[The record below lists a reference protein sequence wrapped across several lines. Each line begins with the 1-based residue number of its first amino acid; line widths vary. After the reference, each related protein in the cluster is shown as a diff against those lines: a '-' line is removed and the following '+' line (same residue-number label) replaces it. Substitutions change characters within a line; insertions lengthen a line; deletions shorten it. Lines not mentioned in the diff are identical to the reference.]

1 MQKESYRNPE
11 IAKLLNAAFIPVK
24 IDREINTALDSEMQD
39 FSEATRGQ
47 AGWPLNVF
55 ITPEGHPLFASLY
68 SPPQE
73 FMQLI
78 SRLNERWQQDS
89 AGLKQLAQPPPVDG
103 PLKSVS
109 LTPHRAVE
117 KFVEEA
123 LDRSDM
129 LQGGFGDKSK
139 FPHSPQLAALLAL
152 QSGKKNTQVK
162 EFLTLTLAQMA
173 KLGLRDHVGGG
184 FFRYTTDPDW
194 RTPHFEK
201 MLYDN
206 AQLAKIYFQ
215 AARVFARPEYQH
227 IAFNTVDFMLAEMQ
241 DKASGAFYSSLSAV
255 DDKNREGGYYLWD
268 ASELR
273 QILNRDELALINK
286 LWGMTQPPATEL
298 GYLPLQLADLG
309 TGEQTKL
316 AALYNKLKTRRDARN
331 LPKDTKLLTGLN
343 GLALTAFS
351 EAAQLNPRYR
361 VSADRLR
368 DFLNKHLSG
377 ETLSKG
383 ESAGR
388 PLGPGDLEDYA
399 FVAAGLASY
408 AKLSGKAKDRRA
420 AQNLILNAW
429 KKFYVSGKGWKL
441 DQHSLLASQKVLAAV
456 SDGPTPSAAA
466 LLIGLSK
473 EFGPS
478 FAKLASEA
486 LNLGTPQAEHNPFWH
501 ATLIKAMGQNSR

>member
-11 IAKLLNAAFIPVK
+11 IAKLLNTAFIPVK
-24 IDREINTALDSEMQD
+24 VDREINTALDSEMQD

-47 AGWPLNVF
+47 AGWPLNIFV
-55 ITPEGHPLFASLY
+55 TPEGHPLFASLY

-89 AGLKQLAQPPPVDG
+89 AGLKQLAQPPPVES
-103 PLKSVS
+103 PLKSAS
-109 LTPHRAVE
+109 LTPNRALE
-117 KFVEEA
+117 KFIDEA
-123 LDRSDM
+123 LDRADM

-139 FPHSPQLAALLAL
+139 FPHSPQLAALLAVR
-152 QSGKKNTQVK
+152 SDKKSTQVR
-162 EFLTLTLAQMA
+162 EFLSLTLAQMA

-227 IAFNTVDFMLAEMQ
+227 IAFNTLDFMLAEMQ

-273 QILNRDELALINK
+273 RILNRDEIALINK

-298 GYLPLQLADLG
+298 GYLPLQLVDLK
-309 TGEQTKL
+309 TSEQSKL
-316 AALYNKLKTRRDARN
+316 TTLYSKLKTRRDARN

-343 GLALTAFS
+343 GLALSAFS
-351 EAAQLNPRYR
+351 EAAQINPRYR
-361 VSADRLR
+361 GSADRLR
-368 DFLNKHLSG
+368 NFLNTHLSG
-377 ETLSKG
+377 EQLSKG

-388 PLGPGDLEDYA
+388 PLGAGDLDDYA

-408 AKLSGKAKDRRA
+408 AKLSGKGEDRRA
-420 AQNLILNAW
+420 AQNLTLSAW
-429 KKFYVSGKGWKL
+429 KKFYVAGKGWKL
-441 DQHSLLASQKVLAAV
+441 EQNSLLAHQKILAAV
-456 SDGPTPSAAA
+456 LDGPTPSASAV
-466 LLIGLSK
+466 LIGLSK
-473 EFGPS
+473 EVGPS
-478 FAKLASEA
+478 LTTPASEA
-486 LNLGTPQAEHNPFWH
+486 FSLGTPQAGHNPFWH
-501 ATLIKAMGQNSR
+501 ATLIKTIGQYSR